1 MKQQK
6 RELLI
11 LGLIWLMETVSD
23 RLWFTFDHSVPSWDQ
38 ADYLT
43 GSLNYFYFLQ
53 SPQWFSGQWWQELWM
68 LSPKVPPLTYLL
80 TVPFLNL
87 FGTGSEQTT
96 LVYLLFSA
104 LLLYSIYG
112 ISRQLFNPK
121 IGLWAAAL
129 CVLLPG
135 LYVYRLQFL
144 LDYPLTAMVTFCFY
158 CLTMW
163 RETLISKNHLNH
175 QFLETLDSHH
185 KPQSISSWFWTILL
199 GLSLGLAILVKQTAI
214 FFLFIPFAWIGIIIL
229 RTRNRQKLLQ
239 LLLVLLIYFL
249 VIFPWAKTN
258 WLLMLTSGK
267 RATLDS
273 ALAEGDPA
281 LNTIQAWTYYWHLLP
296 QYISW
301 LLLIVPIVGLV
312 LFGIQAKLNTH
323 HKKNEA
329 FRWLAIFLIG
339 GYFLCS
345 LNINKDFRYSLPL
358 LPILSI
364 LLAYGL
370 LCWPKHWGKQVR
382 WLVLILAILIMEL
395 SLWPVGGN
403 IGEQFTTIISPKG
416 EYQAYL
422 DEPLPHPQVINQI
435 IQTEPYLQSTL
446 GVLPSTPTINQHNL
460 NYFGALNNYQV
471 YGRQVGTRLKNV
483 FQDAVSL
490 SWFVTKTDEQG
501 SVNRISEA
509 QAAIVQEVEQG
520 VQFKLHQ
527 QWLLPDNSTLKLYH
541 RKLPYFE
548 VTPITTASS
557 KIELKQVLLPAKVP
571 QDVPIPMTYIW
582 SGSGEQL
589 KSGLVLLT
597 WQLSSE
603 NQTSSRWFH
612 DHGIAMGFLHSPSV
626 LNDANFQVVERM
638 GMLPPKEAK
647 PGIYTLTATYLNRQT
662 GETYPIKVPPVT
674 VEINPQAT
682 AIPAPE
688 LDLITQLR
696 QLAQQLPQ
704 GISGL
709 EPIFDEIGRIN
720 QYDPIQDY
728 TRQAE
733 QTLAY
738 RFQQEPNNLSLAYSL
753 ALATVLQQDVE
764 GAVAALNRVVK
775 LDANNPF
782 AHAYLA
788 FVYLYNWQPK
798 AAEIALKPALA
809 LQPNQAEFQ
818 LLKNIAQLMQGNLK
832 AGLQLWKLAVSE
844 E

>member
-1 MKQQK
+1 
-6 RELLI
+6 
-11 LGLIWLMETVSD
+11 
-23 RLWFTFDHSVPSWDQ
+23 
-38 ADYLT
+38 
-43 GSLNYFYFLQ
+43 
-53 SPQWFSGQWWQELWM
+53 
-68 LSPKVPPLTYLL
+68 
-80 TVPFLNL
+80 
-87 FGTGSEQTT
+87 
-96 LVYLLFSA
+96 
-104 LLLYSIYG
+104 
-112 ISRQLFNPK
+112 
-121 IGLWAAAL
+121 
-129 CVLLPG
+129 
-135 LYVYRLQFL
+135 
-144 LDYPLTAMVTFCFY
+144 
-158 CLTMW
+158 
-163 RETLISKNHLNH
+163 
-175 QFLETLDSHH
+175 
-185 KPQSISSWFWTILL
+185 
-199 GLSLGLAILVKQTAI
+199 
-214 FFLFIPFAWIGIIIL
+214 
-229 RTRNRQKLLQ
+229 
-239 LLLVLLIYFL
+239 
-249 VIFPWAKTN
+249 
-258 WLLMLTSGK
+258 
-267 RATLDS
+267 
-273 ALAEGDPA
+273 
-281 LNTIQAWTYYWHLLP
+281 
-296 QYISW
+296 
-301 LLLIVPIVGLV
+301 
-312 LFGIQAKLNTH
+312 
-323 HKKNEA
+323 
-329 FRWLAIFLIG
+329 
-339 GYFLCS
+339 
-345 LNINKDFRYSLPL
+345 
-358 LPILSI
+358 
-364 LLAYGL
+364 
-370 LCWPKHWGKQVR
+370 
-382 WLVLILAILIMEL
+382 VLILAILIMEL

-571 QDVPIPMTYIW
+571 QDVPIPITYIW